1 MAPYPIAKMQ
11 LHDPNT
17 ANATTEEKL
26 SVELTSVLVIW
37 RYEKGFH
44 SLGNRKSSVI
54 KRTRKILVEI
64 MLFCVD
70 HSRVDI
76 PTLDRPKIRCSQIL
90 PPSKATAK
98 PAAAAALQTTKVDM
112 GMMDYLSYL
121 MLRLYKLVVQ
131 TIDYVKG
138 LEGEEMEAID
148 DNILCDTS
156 LMSIQW
162 YVIIFF

>member
-1 MAPYPIAKMQ
+1 
-11 LHDPNT
+11 
-17 ANATTEEKL
+17 
-26 SVELTSVLVIW
+26 
-37 RYEKGFH
+37 
-44 SLGNRKSSVI
+44 
-54 KRTRKILVEI
+54 
-64 MLFCVD
+64 
-70 HSRVDI
+70 
-76 PTLDRPKIRCSQIL
+76 
-90 PPSKATAK
+90 
-98 PAAAAALQTTKVDM
+98 M